1 MNHLFHCLQVKWS
14 LYLRGRES
22 NEYIAIA
29 RECQQNYGHL
39 LLFLKKIIF
48 LNFMNFFNVR
58 KRNQNYVIFL
68 DDKSPKF
75 YGNYIISEL

>member
-1 MNHLFHCLQVKWS
+1 MNT
-14 LYLRGRES
+14 
-22 NEYIAIA
+22 
-29 RECQQNYGHL
+29 L
-39 LLFLKKIIF
+39 LLHEKASKVMDTCCFKKKKFIF

-75 YGNYIISEL
+75 YGNYIISELYIM